1 MKRIIILLL
10 ALLFVLF
17 AIAMILPFFAKTK
30 GGPKDAAIYYA
41 HHDVRV
47 LASAFKIRNESSPT
61 NDSIR
66 ISTNELYFSCG
77 FEFETGLA
85 TNLFF
90 NPINSHGEL
99 LDIWQTP
106 YQIEVLAQT
115 NFIVRSA
122 GPNKK
127 FGDADDIIFNSVSN
141 DFVKP

>member
-17 AIAMILPFFAKTK
+17 SIAMILPFFAKTK
-30 GGPKDAAIYYA
+30 GGPKDAAIFYA

-47 LASAFKIRNESSPT
+47 LTSAFNIRSENSPT
-61 NDSIR
+61 NDAIHT
-66 ISTNELYFSCG
+66 STNELYFSCG
-77 FEFETGLA
+77 FGFDTGLA

-90 NPINSHGEL
+90 NPINSQGEL
-99 LDIWQTP
+99 LDVWQTP
-106 YQIEVLAQT
+106 YQIKFMPPT
-115 NFIVRSA
+115 NFVIHSA

-127 FGDADDIIFNSVSN
+127 FGDADDIIFNSASN